1 MSNPDSTV
9 EKMIALKQLHAQ
21 DTYCKYHDYY
31 SHRIEQHKLTSLSP
45 ETNPPLE
52 VIGSYRLDQSLQPLE
67 INSRYIINI
76 GPLATR
82 TRASGNLVNDLC

>member
-45 ETNPPLE
+45 EINPPLE
-52 VIGSYRLDQSLQPLE
+52 V
-67 INSRYIINI
+67 
-76 GPLATR
+76 
-82 TRASGNLVNDLC
+82 